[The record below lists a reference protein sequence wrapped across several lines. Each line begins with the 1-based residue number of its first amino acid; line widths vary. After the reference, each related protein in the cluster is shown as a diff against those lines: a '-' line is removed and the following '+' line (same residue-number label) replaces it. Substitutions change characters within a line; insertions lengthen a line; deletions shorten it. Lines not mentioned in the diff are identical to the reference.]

1 MTDTRTRTPADVGP
15 RDAMS
20 ILLAALAA
28 FEAVGLV
35 LAWALCRSAADADSV
50 AREAITTQKRD
61 G

>member
-1 MTDTRTRTPADVGP
+1 
-15 RDAMS
+15 MS

-50 AREAITTQKRD
+50 AREAIARRKRD